1 MRFGDWGGCGCGCL
15 IDLMGGIGKHQQ
27 LQISKLEA
35 RDLRTQWNREEKRRV
50 EKSREEM
57 MSMLV
62 AVSGVI

>member
-1 MRFGDWGGCGCGCL
+1 
-15 IDLMGGIGKHQQ
+15 MGGIGKHQQ